1 MEVPPVII
9 IQRAEA
15 PPGGT
20 LPAGKG
26 LASVR
31 PVGLNDRLR
40 SRVRVGDPGS
50 SPLKHPGI
58 QHGFAIGDLLY
69 ITGVVRDRNHETRCE
84 TMGLDMVKND
94 NLRWFNESFI
104 SVLCGLIVI

>member
-1 MEVPPVII
+1 MEVPPVI

-40 SRVRVGDPGS
+40 PRVRVGDPGS
-50 SPLKHPGI
+50 SPWKHHRI
-58 QHGFAIGDLLY
+58 QHGFAIADLL
-69 ITGVVRDRNHETRCE
+69 
-84 TMGLDMVKND
+84 
-94 NLRWFNESFI
+94 
-104 SVLCGLIVI
+104 